1 MNELDKSTNVA
12 KQFAECFY
20 AKFDANRAELAQL
33 YVSFFCLVLFVLFL
47 YHKWL
52 LVLTKGKRVCWLVKK
67 CMKQCLSRCSELN
80 KGKF

>member
-33 YVSFFCLVLFVLFL
+33 YVSFFVLSYLCCLCTTSGSLF
-47 YHKWL
+47 
-52 LVLTKGKRVCWLVKK
+52 
-67 CMKQCLSRCSELN
+67 
-80 KGKF
+80 